1 MNKVFAASI
10 AAIGATTF
18 TPTLHACFVPAT
30 TQGDSKPP
38 VTLEVAKPVES
49 QPQQELKGLVSEISQ
64 AIETRLTPPDIE
76 ATFSMSDSIILILA
90 IALMLVVGGFSYTF
104 LAVKKED

>member
-1 MNKVFAASI
+1 MSKLLAAGI
-10 AAIGATTF
+10 AAIGASAI
-18 TPTLHACFVPAT
+18 TPTLHSCFSPTAIPK
-30 TQGDSKPP
+30 GKYP
-38 VTLEVAKPVES
+38 VVELPKAEQS
-49 QPQQELKGLVSEISQ
+49 SPNQLKNLVVEIPQ
-64 AIETRLTPPDIE
+64 AIQSSLTPPDIE